1 MIIFLIYIIIKGSI
15 NKGVWGGYIL
25 QKKFQFRLRNMTI
38 EKRLGYSFFFLSLI
52 PIIIVGSL
60 ATTIAKYSIIEKS
73 TNYIVQL
80 VDIVKDNLQNE
91 LKGYEAILNDLMVD
105 SLIQKT
111 FYVYDESTT
120 AEKAYFSNKISDIL
134 INKIASYP
142 DIRDVKM
149 INLDEKVIYQRGY
162 LLNDE
167 SHIKDIMSSIKEIG
181 GTLQCFIQ
189 PIYGTDYIVLSK
201 KINSIYTQKEVGYIL
216 FIIKEDV
223 VRSIYDKLDLGEGAN
238 IYLIDEKNQILSS
251 QYEEAKEHFNDK
263 LLNAFEKAIV
273 YQAPYFEYS
282 SGLHT
287 YTIVGSRI
295 SKFRINCMAMI
306 PYSHFLKEIYAM
318 IEKVIL
324 LIIGC
329 FFLSFILSK
338 YICKSIIDPLKKL
351 KEYIESAMEQKFYSE
366 FRDDSP
372 DELGEL
378 GRNYIEINNEMH
390 EMIKKIERDE
400 KERRELELN
409 MLQAQINPHF
419 LFNTLNSLR
428 WIAMMSGA
436 QSVSE
441 GILALS
447 DLLKNTIIQ
456 KNQYISIRDELENV
470 HNYMLIQTLRYGD
483 SFKLHIQVEEELM
496 TYQTLK
502 FILQPIVENSIIH
515 GMRDGHTLLNIYIK
529 LIEEEDSLLFEIN
542 DDGKGF
548 DKGQMIK
555 GIESK
560 DIRLSG
566 IGINN
571 VIDRIRI
578 NYGTFYGGEIMSQ
591 IDKGT
596 QVKLRIPKM
605 REA

>member
-1 MIIFLIYIIIKGSI
+1 
-15 NKGVWGGYIL
+15 
-25 QKKFQFRLRNMTI
+25 MTI

-60 ATTIAKYSIIEKS
+60 ATTIAKHSIIEKS

-80 VDIVKDNLQNE
+80 VDAVEDNLQNE
-91 LKGYEAILNDLMVD
+91 LRSYEAILNDLMVD

-111 FYVYDESTT
+111 FHIYDESTN
-120 AEKAYFSNKISDIL
+120 AEKGYLSNKISDML
-134 INKIASYP
+134 INKVSSYP
-142 DIRDVKM
+142 YIRDIKM

-162 LLNDE
+162 LLNDD
-167 SHIKDIMSSIKEIG
+167 SHIKDIVGSIKKIG
-181 GTLQCFIQ
+181 GAVQCFIQ
-189 PIYGTDYIVLSK
+189 PIYGENYIVLSK
-201 KINSIYTQKEVGYIL
+201 RINSVYTKKEVGYII
-216 FIIKEDV
+216 FVIKEDA
-223 VRSIYDKLDLGEGAN
+223 VRSIYEELDLGEGAN
-238 IYLIDEKNQILSS
+238 IYLVDQNHKILSS
-251 QYEEAKEHFNDK
+251 QYEEAKERFNEK
-263 LLNAFEKAIV
+263 LLAAYEEALSYKE
-273 YQAPYFEYS
+273 PYFEYAE
-282 SGLHT
+282 GLEK

-295 SKFRINCMAMI
+295 SKFRIDCIAMI
-306 PYSHFLKEIYAM
+306 PNIHFLKEINAM
-318 IEKVIL
+318 TGKVIL
-324 LIIGC
+324 LIMGC

-338 YICKSIIDPLKKL
+338 RISRSIIDPLKKL
-351 KEYIESAMEQKFYSE
+351 KEYIRTAMEEKFHSE

-390 EMIKKIERDE
+390 EMIKKIEKDE

-428 WIAMMSGA
+428 WISMMSGA
-436 QSVSE
+436 ESVSE

-456 KNQYISIRDELENV
+456 KDQYTTIKDELENV

-483 SFKLHIQVEEELM
+483 SFKLHVQVEEELM
-496 TYQTLK
+496 EYKTLK

-515 GMRDGHTLLNIYIK
+515 GIRQDDSLLNINIK
-529 LIEEEDSLLFEIN
+529 LSAEDEHLLFEVS

-548 DKGQMIK
+548 DITQMAR
-555 GIESK
+555 GNEGK

-578 NYGTFYGGEIMSQ
+578 NYGEPYGVEIISQ
-591 IDKGT
+591 LDKGT
-596 QVKLRIPKM
+596 QVKLRIPKL